1 MKTLVTGGVRSGKST
16 YAEGLL
22 VDATYLA
29 TGVPRDDADWQ
40 ERVRLHQERRPASWR
55 TLETLDLPSAL
66 TATTGP
72 ILLDDVGNWLSR
84 TLDALDAWN
93 DEALRHTWHSAYLD
107 ASEGLVDAIANYGD
121 DFVAV
126 TNEVGFGLVSPYA
139 SGRVFTDELGRLNQ
153 RIAAVCDQVVLVVA
167 GCPLVI
173 KDGHR

>member
-1 MKTLVTGGVRSGKST
+1 MKTLITGGVRSGKST

-22 VDATYLA
+22 ADATYLA

-55 TLETLDLPSAL
+55 TLETLDVAAAL

-84 TLDALDAWN
+84 TLDALEAWT
-93 DEALRHTWHSAYLD
+93 DETPRRGWQTAYRD
-107 ASEGLVDAIANYGD
+107 ASESLVDAIANYED
-121 DFVAV
+121 DLVIV

-139 SGRVFTDELGRLNQ
+139 SGRLFTDELGRLNQ
-153 RIAAVCDQVVLVVA
+153 RIATACDEVVLVVA

-173 KDGHR
+173 KDAHR